1 MPETD
6 DVVAETTQQPA
17 TLGAS
22 VLGGMSVLGQLL
34 RHHQPAPVPVGG
46 LRSYGWPPDTSSV
59 TPVCEGG
66 LLQTKRNESRI
77 VSLHLGNRGL
87 LVPET

>member
-6 DVVAETTQQPA
+6 ETVVETTQQPA

-22 VLGGMSVLGQLL
+22 VLGGMSVPEQLL
-34 RHHQPAPVPVGG
+34 RHQQPAPVLVGG
-46 LRSYGWPPDTSSV
+46 LRSYGWTPDTSSV

-66 LLQTKRNESRI
+66 LLQTKRNPNHAFVIST
-77 VSLHLGNRGL
+77 RG
-87 LVPET
+87 

>member
-6 DVVAETTQQPA
+6 ETVAETTQQPA

-22 VLGGMSVLGQLL
+22 VLGGMSVPEQLL
-34 RHHQPAPVPVGG
+34 RHQQPVPVPVDE

-66 LLQTKRNESRI
+66 LLQTKQTKRNEQK
-77 VSLHLGNRGL
+77 
-87 LVPET
+87 E